1 MIAQTT
7 TTNASSTAATA
18 SSKRTTVSRLEVA
31 AILLLMAGDGYINGN
46 FIQPINVGW
55 GVFIDVVHFIPLA
68 ILLWLGIELM
78 RTVDEAGTATNR
90 RRGLRIG
97 VTIMAVIAAIT
108 SLVMIGLGALDPSLG
123 VGVQEFSDWL
133 AVILAGGGAILW
145 FVTLFQGRR
154 A

>member
-1 MIAQTT
+1 MFAQTT
-7 TTNASSTAATA
+7 STNTSSAGSLA
-18 SSKRTTVSRLEVA
+18 SSKRATTSRLEVA

-68 ILLWLGIELM
+68 ILLWLGIELL
-78 RTVDEAGTATNR
+78 RTVDEAGAATNR

-97 VTIMAVIAAIT
+97 VTIIAVIAAIA
-108 SLVMIGLGALDPSLG
+108 SLVMIGLGAFDPSLG

-133 AVILAGGGAILW
+133 AVILAGGGAALW
-145 FVTLFQGRR
+145 FVTLFQARG
-154 A
+154 